1 MLLYLGNE
9 GPIDEFY
16 NFTGAMFEHA
26 MALKALVVF
35 VEHRYYG
42 KSQPYGSNPSQHDL
56 RELTVEQA
64 MADYAWFI
72 QTFRHRQGCLRDK
85 CPVVTFGGSYGGM
98 LVAWF
103 RQKYPQLTV
112 GGVGCGAVIDFY
124 SSNGRQTAFW
134 NATMHTFKEFGK
146 VECPCMVDEKL
157 KSMRVLASS
166 KHGRRVLQ
174 EQFHSCEPLE
184 EEDTAGEK
192 LEFFTRGVLSSLAM
206 LDYTE
211 PSAFVTPLPAN
222 PVAVACAGLV
232 AEKDGL
238 DSLKNVLDLYLNAT
252 GNFQCYDFLAE
263 IVGRPTDGHLRG
275 PVMPADMGHWQY
287 QACTELPLQTLA
299 SDNLG
304 FFVAADSQLS
314 DVAAAC
320 RMRYGVTPRPAW
332 LPLSLGG
339 SDLRVGNLFFTDGE
353 KDPWRTGSIRLDK
366 VKPGI
371 DIQHLVIPGAAHHED
386 LRFDSQPPRP
396 QVQNAK
402 LQAREAMKRWITSGA
417 MAIDAPAAADPQ
429 RWSSVQSLLV

>member
-9 GPIDEFY
+9 GPIEEFY
-16 NFTGAMFEHA
+16 NYTGVMFEHA
-26 MALKALVVF
+26 VVLNALVVF

-42 KSQPYGSNPSQHDL
+42 KSQPYGSNPSQHEL
-56 RELTVEQA
+56 RGLTVEQA

-72 QTFRHRQGCLRDK
+72 RTFRKRRGCRADE
-85 CPVVTFGGSYGGM
+85 CPIVTFGGSYGGM

-124 SSNGRQTAFW
+124 SSAGRQAAFW
-134 NATMHTFKEFGK
+134 NATMHTFKQFGS
-146 VECPCMVDEKL
+146 VECPHVVDEQL
-157 KSMRVLASS
+157 TALRVLAPS
-166 KHGRRVLQ
+166 KHGRLVLQ
-174 EQFHSCEPLE
+174 ERLHSCEPLE

-192 LEFFTRGVLSSLAM
+192 LEFFIRGVLSSLAM

-211 PSAFVTPLPAN
+211 PSSFVTPLPAN
-222 PVAVACAGLV
+222 PVAVACAGLG
-232 AEKDGL
+232 AEKESV
-238 DSLKNVLDLYLNAT
+238 DSLKKVIDLYLNAT
-252 GNFQCYDFLAE
+252 GNFRCYDFLAE
-263 IVGRPTDGHLRG
+263 IVGRPTDGHLLG
-275 PVMPADMGHWQY
+275 PMVPPDMGPWQY

-304 FFVAADSQLS
+304 FFVASDSQLS
-314 DVAAAC
+314 NMAAAC
-320 RMRYGVTPRPAW
+320 RMRYGVIPRVDW

-366 VKPGI
+366 VKPGV
-371 DIQHLVIPGAAHHED
+371 DIQHLIIPGAAHHED

-396 QVQNAK
+396 QVQDAK
-402 LQAREAMKRWITSGA
+402 LKVRETMQRWLTSA
-417 MAIDAPAAADPQ
+417 AVANAPMDVAPQ
-429 RWSSVQSLLV
+429 RLPRIQALLV